1 MNFKIFFKPKVLYAI
16 AVATVSF
23 MVFIPILFYVDFLV
37 IPGNDSTLPVAKVCT
52 YISIFGQRL
61 VETTNLIVRIA
72 IPFVL
77 MIIVS
82 VLLILSVFGLRA
94 RITRNFLATTQNQ
107 VNENKKLSKDM
118 KIAITSILLNIL
130 FLIFNLPIAVYVNI
144 PNFFLNK

>member
-1 MNFKIFFKPKVLYAI
+1 MN
-16 AVATVSF
+16 
-23 MVFIPILFYVDFLV
+23 DFV
-37 IPGNDSTLPVAKVCT
+37 V
-52 YISIFGQRL
+52 
-61 VETTNLIVRIA
+61 

-82 VLLILSVFGLRA
+82 VLLIFSVFGLRA

-144 PNFFLNK
+144 PNFFLNNLLFTALVYLFYVSTALNFYMVLVSNRLVRKECLKMFGCKKRN